1 MVDTAIEADEILDG
15 GAAVKT
21 GKKAAKKNGS
31 PKTDEKAK
39 AVKESK
45 TAKAAKTSKTAKTA
59 KKKRKTKKNLV
70 IVESPAKASTITKFL
85 GKSYTVM
92 ASMGHVRDL
101 PKSQLGIDIEND
113 YEPKYI
119 TIRGKGELL
128 SALRKEAKNADK
140 VYLATD
146 PDREG
151 EAISWHLKAALNLE
165 DEKTDRITFNE
176 ITKTAVERSIK
187 NARGIDMNLV
197 NAQQARR
204 VLDRLVGYPV
214 SNLLWQK
221 VKGRLS
227 AGRVQSAALK
237 MICDRE
243 DEIRSFIPEEYWSIS
258 AFVIDG
264 AQNVF
269 EAKLYGTQDGKLELG
284 SREDTDRV
292 LKAVEGSDF
301 VVKEI
306 KKTEKTRKPYPPFT
320 TSTLQQE
327 ASKYLNFTAQKT
339 MMLAQQLYEGVE
351 IKGEGTVGLVS
362 YIRTDSVRVSDE
374 AYEQVTEYIRNSL
387 GEKYLPAER
396 NIYKTKKSAQDA
408 HEAIRPTYSS
418 RTPESLKESLSNDQ
432 FRLYKL
438 IWERFVSSQMTPA
451 VYESM
456 ASSIEAGGYI
466 FRINASAIKFKGFL
480 EVYNRVEETENI
492 IKFPKIEENC
502 VLKTKE
508 VVPEQHFTQPPA
520 RYTDA
525 SLIKTMEE
533 LGIGRPSTYAP
544 ILATIQTRNYV
555 SKEKKAIFPTELGEI
570 VNDIMKEYFPE
581 IVNIGFTAEMEN
593 ELDRVEEGLDEW
605 KKVIRDFYPMFKE
618 QLDTAMEKLEKV
630 EIKDEETDI
639 VCEKCGRKMVIKIGR
654 YGKFLACPGYP
665 ECNNAKPYFEPVGV
679 SCPKC
684 GGMIQKK
691 KSKKGRT
698 YYGCEH
704 NPECDFVSWDKP
716 AKEKCPQ
723 CGSYMLEKGREPVKL
738 VCANEKCGF
747 VMEKKEETEE

>member
-1 MVDTAIEADEILDG
+1 MAETVTKSA
-15 GAAVKT
+15 
-21 GKKAAKKNGS
+21 AAKKTVAKS
-31 PKTDEKAK
+31 KTDK
-39 AVKESK
+39 K
-45 TAKAAKTSKTAKTA
+45 TASAAKKTSKKT
-59 KKKRKTKKNLV
+59 KKAKKNLV

-85 GKSYTVM
+85 GKNYMVM

-101 PKSQLGIDIEND
+101 PKSQLGVDIEND

-140 VYLATD
+140 IYLATD

-151 EAISWHLKAALNLE
+151 EAISWHLITALNLDE
-165 DEKTDRITFNE
+165 EKTDRITFNE
-176 ITKTAVERSIK
+176 ITKDAVEKSIK

-204 VLDRLVGYPV
+204 VLDRIVGYPV

-227 AGRVQSAALK
+227 GGRVQSAALK

-243 DEIRSFIPEEYWSIS
+243 DEIRSFIPEEYWTVS
-258 AFVIDG
+258 AFVNDSSG
-264 AQNVF
+264 NEF
-269 EAKLYGTQDGKLELG
+269 EAKLYGTSDGKIELK
-284 SREDTDRV
+284 SKKDTDNV
-292 LKAVEGSDF
+292 LNAINNKDF
-301 VVKEI
+301 VVKEVRRS
-306 KKTEKTRKPYPPFT
+306 EKTRKPYPPFT

-374 AYEQVTEYIRNSL
+374 AYEQVTDYIKNNI
-387 GEKYLPAER
+387 GEKYLPNER
-396 NIYKTKKSAQDA
+396 NIYKTKKTAQDA
-408 HEAIRPTYSS
+408 HEAIRPTYSL
-418 RTPESLKESLSNDQ
+418 RTPESLKASLSNDQ
-432 FRLYKL
+432 FKLYKL
-438 IWERFVSSQMTPA
+438 IWERFVSSQMAPT
-451 VYESM
+451 VYETM
-456 ASSIEAGGYI
+456 GVSIESEGYI
-466 FRINASAIKFKGFL
+466 FRINASAVKFKGFL
-480 EVYNRVEETENI
+480 EIYNRVEETENI

-502 VLKTKE
+502 VLKIRDI
-508 VVPEQHFTQPPA
+508 VPEQHFTQPPA

-544 ILATIQTRNYV
+544 ILATIQARNYV

-605 KKVIRDFYPMFKE
+605 KKVIRDFYPMFSE
-618 QLDTAMEKLEKV
+618 QLETAMEKLEKV

-639 VCEKCGRKMVIKIGR
+639 VCEKCGRNMVIKIGR

-665 ECNNAKPYFEPVGV
+665 ECNNAKPYFEPADVE
-679 SCPKC
+679 CPKC
-684 GGMIQKK
+684 GGMVMKK

-716 AKEKCPQ
+716 AKEKCPK

-738 VCANEKCGF
+738 VCSNEKCGF
-747 VMEKKEETEE
+747 VTEKKEENED

>member
-1 MVDTAIEADEILDG
+1 MAKTTSAAENKTTAKDNTVKNT
-15 GAAVKT
+15 AVK
-21 GKKAAKKNGS
+21 
-31 PKTDEKAK
+31 KT
-39 AVKESK
+39 
-45 TAKAAKTSKTAKTA
+45 TSKVANKT
-59 KKKRKTKKNLV
+59 KKTRKAKKNLV
-70 IVESPAKASTITKFL
+70 IVESPAKANTITKFL
-85 GKSYTVM
+85 GKNYTVM

-128 SALRKEAKNADK
+128 SALRKEAKNADH

-151 EAISWHLKAALNLE
+151 EAISWHLMTALNLDE
-165 DEKTDRITFNE
+165 EKTDRITFNE
-176 ITKTAVERSIK
+176 ITKDAVEKSLK
-187 NARGIDMNLV
+187 NARNIDMNLV

-227 AGRVQSAALK
+227 AGRVQSVALK

-243 DEIRSFIPEEYWSIS
+243 DEIRGFIPEEYWTIS
-258 AFVIDG
+258 AFVADD
-264 AQNVF
+264 AKNEF
-269 EAKLYGTQDGKLELG
+269 EAKLYGTKGSKIELK
-284 SREDTDRV
+284 SKEDTDKV
-292 LKAVEGSDF
+292 LSAIEGKEL
-301 VVKEI
+301 VVNEI
-306 KKTEKTRKPYPPFT
+306 KRSEKIRKAYPPFT

-374 AYEQVTEYIRNSL
+374 AYEQVTEYINDRF
-387 GEKYLPAER
+387 GENYVPLER
-396 NIYKTKKSAQDA
+396 NIYKTKKNAQDA
-408 HEAIRPTYSS
+408 HEAIRPTYTTK
-418 RTPESLKESLSNDQ
+418 TPDSIKESLSNDQ
-432 FRLYKL
+432 FKLYKL
-438 IWERFVSSQMTPA
+438 IWERFVSSQMAPA
-451 VYESM
+451 LYETM
-456 ASSIEAGGYI
+456 AVTIEAAGYI
-466 FRINASAIKFKGFL
+466 FKINASAIKFKGFL

-492 IKFPKIEENC
+492 IKFPKIEENST
-502 VLKTKE
+502 LRINKIE
-508 VVPEQHFTQPPA
+508 PEQHFTQPPA

-525 SLIKTMEE
+525 SLIKMLEE

-544 ILATIQTRNYV
+544 ILATIITRNYV
-555 SKEKKAIFPTELGEI
+555 AKEKKTIFPTELGEI

-581 IVNIGFTAEMEN
+581 IVNISFTAEMEN
-593 ELDRVEEGLDEW
+593 NLDKVEDGSDEW
-605 KKVIRDFYPMFKE
+605 KKPIRDFYPTFSI
-618 QLDTAMEKLEKV
+618 QLDNAMQRLEKV
-630 EIKDEETDI
+630 EIKDEETDVI
-639 VCEKCGRKMVIKIGR
+639 CEKCGRNMVIKLGR

-665 ECNNAKPYFEPVGV
+665 ECNNTKPYYEQAGV
-679 SCPKC
+679 DCPKC
-684 GGMIQKK
+684 GGKILKK

-698 YYGCEH
+698 YFGCEH

-716 AKEKCPQ
+716 AKEKCPK
-723 CGSYMLEKGREPVKL
+723 CGSYMVEKGHDPIKL
-738 VCANEKCGF
+738 VCSDQQCGY
-747 VMEKKEETEE
+747 VEEKKEENED

>member
-1 MVDTAIEADEILDG
+1 MAETVTETT
-15 GAAVKT
+15 AVKKTAAKSKT
-21 GKKAAKKNGS
+21 GRKTASAAKKTT
-31 PKTDEKAK
+31 KTTK
-39 AVKESK
+39 K
-45 TAKAAKTSKTAKTA
+45 TK
-59 KKKRKTKKNLV
+59 KTKKNLV

-85 GKSYTVM
+85 GKNYTVM

-101 PKSQLGIDIEND
+101 PKSQLGVDIEHD

-140 VYLATD
+140 IYLATD

-151 EAISWHLKAALNLE
+151 EAISWHLITALNL
-165 DEKTDRITFNE
+165 DGDKTERITFNE
-176 ITKTAVERSIK
+176 ITKDAVERSIK

-204 VLDRLVGYPV
+204 VLDRIVGYPV
-214 SNLLWQK
+214 SNLLWHK

-227 AGRVQSAALK
+227 GGRVQSAALK

-243 DEIRSFIPEEYWSIS
+243 DEIRSFIPEEYWTIS
-258 AFVIDG
+258 AMVNDG
-264 AQNVF
+264 AGNTF
-269 EAKLYGTQDGKLELG
+269 EAKYYGTADGKAELKN
-284 SREDTDRV
+284 REDTDKV
-292 LKAVEGSDF
+292 LDALSGKDF

-306 KKTEKTRKPYPPFT
+306 KRSEKIRRPYPPFT

-351 IKGEGTVGLVS
+351 IKGEGTIGLVS

-374 AYEQVTEYIRNSL
+374 AYEQVTEYIKNNI
-387 GEKYLPAER
+387 GEKFLPAER
-396 NIYKTKKSAQDA
+396 NIYKTKKTAQDA

-418 RTPESLKESLSNDQ
+418 RTPESLKASLSNDQ
-432 FRLYKL
+432 FKLYKL
-438 IWERFVSSQMTPA
+438 IWERFVSSQMAPA
-451 VYESM
+451 VYETM
-456 ASSIEAGGYI
+456 GVAIGADEYI
-466 FRINASAIKFKGFL
+466 FRLNTSAIKFKGFL

-492 IKFPKIEENC
+492 SRFPKIEEKC
-502 VLKTKE
+502 VLKVKE
-508 VVPEQHFTQPPA
+508 ILSEQHFSQPPA

-544 ILATIQTRNYV
+544 ILATIQARNYV

-605 KKVIRDFYPMFKE
+605 KKVIRDFYPTFSK

-665 ECNNAKPYFEPVGV
+665 ECNNAKPYFEPADVE
-679 SCPKC
+679 CPKC
-684 GGMIQKK
+684 GGMVMKK

-716 AKEKCPQ
+716 AKEKCPK
-723 CGSYMLEKGREPVKL
+723 CGSYMLEKGKDPVKL
-738 VCANEKCGF
+738 VCSNEKCGF
-747 VMEKKEETEE
+747 VTEKKEEAED

>member
-1 MVDTAIEADEILDG
+1 MA
-15 GAAVKT
+15 
-21 GKKAAKKNGS
+21 
-31 PKTDEKAK
+31 
-39 AVKESK
+39 K
-45 TAKAAKTSKTAKTA
+45 TATSDAADIITTAKEKTA
-59 KKKRKTKKNLV
+59 KKPAAKNSAVKKKKTTKSVKKAKKNLV

-85 GKSYTVM
+85 GKNYTVM

-101 PKSQLGIDIEND
+101 PKSQLGIDIDND

-128 SALRKEAKNADK
+128 SSLRKEAKNADHI
-140 VYLATD
+140 YLATD

-151 EAISWHLKAALNLE
+151 EAISWHLMTALNLNE
-165 DEKTDRITFNE
+165 EKTDRITFNE
-176 ITKTAVERSIK
+176 ITKDAVEKSIK
-187 NARGIDMNLV
+187 SARGIDMNLV

-227 AGRVQSAALK
+227 GGRVQSAALK

-243 DEIRSFIPEEYWSIS
+243 DEIRSFIPEEYWTIS
-258 AFVIDG
+258 SFVADS
-264 AQNVF
+264 AKNRF
-269 EAKLYGTQDGKLELG
+269 EAKLYGTHEAKLELK
-284 SREDTDRV
+284 SKEETDKV
-292 LKAVEGSDF
+292 LNAVEGSDF

-306 KKTEKTRKPYPPFT
+306 KKSEKTRKPYPPFT

-327 ASKYLNFTAQKT
+327 ASKYLNYTAQKT
-339 MMLAQQLYEGVE
+339 MMLAQQLYEGIE

-374 AYEQVTEYIRNSL
+374 AYGQVTEYIRENI
-387 GEKYLPAER
+387 GDKYVPAER
-396 NIYKTKKSAQDA
+396 NIYKTKKNAQDA

-418 RTPESLKESLSNDQ
+418 RTPESLKASLTNDQ
-432 FRLYKL
+432 FKLYKL
-438 IWERFVSSQMTPA
+438 IWERFVSSQMAPA

-456 ASSIEAGGYI
+456 AVSIEAGEYI

-492 IKFPKIEENC
+492 AKFPKITENC
-502 VLKTKE
+502 VLKLE
-508 VVPEQHFTQPPA
+508 SIVPEQHFTQPPA

-544 ILATIQTRNYV
+544 ILATIITRNYV
-555 SKEKKAIFPTELGEI
+555 AKEKKAIFPTELGEI

-581 IVNIGFTAEMEN
+581 IVNISFTAEMED
-593 ELDRVEEGLDEW
+593 ELDKVEDGSDEW
-605 KKVIRDFYPMFKE
+605 KQAIREFYPMFKS
-618 QLDTAMEKLEKV
+618 QLENAMEKLEKI
-630 EIKDEETDI
+630 EIKDEESDV
-639 VCEKCGRKMVIKIGR
+639 VCEKCGRTMVIKLGR

-665 ECNNAKPYFEPVGV
+665 ECNNAKPYFESAGV
-679 SCPKC
+679 DCPKC
-684 GGMIQKK
+684 GGKILKK

-716 AKEKCPQ
+716 AKEKCPK
-723 CGSYMLEKGREPVKL
+723 CGSYMVEKGHDPVKL
-738 VCANEKCGF
+738 VCSDQKCGL
-747 VMEKKEETEE
+747 VTEKKEENDD

>member
-1 MVDTAIEADEILDG
+1 MSKNEVNGNAEEKIIKEAEKKT
-15 GAAVKT
+15 VK
-21 GKKAAKKNGS
+21 AKK
-31 PKTDEKAK
+31 KTTK
-39 AVKESK
+39 K
-45 TAKAAKTSKTAKTA
+45 TAKKTAKT
-59 KKKRKTKKNLV
+59 KKKLV

-85 GKSYTVM
+85 GKNYTVM

-101 PKSQLGIDIEND
+101 PKSQLGVDIEND

-128 SALRKEAKNADK
+128 SALRKEAKNADHI
-140 VYLATD
+140 YLATD

-151 EAISWHLKAALNLE
+151 EAISWHLMTALNLDE
-165 DEKTDRITFNE
+165 EKTDRITFNE
-176 ITKTAVERSIK
+176 ITKDAVEKSIK

-204 VLDRLVGYPV
+204 VLDRIVGYPV

-227 AGRVQSAALK
+227 AGRVQSVALK

-243 DEIRSFIPEEYWSIS
+243 DEIRSFIPEEYWTIS
-258 AFVIDG
+258 AFVTDT
-264 AQNVF
+264 QKNEF
-269 EAKLYGTQDGKLELG
+269 EAKLYGNGESKIELK
-284 SREDTDRV
+284 SREDADRV
-292 LKAVEGSDF
+292 LQAVEGSDF
-301 VVKEI
+301 IVKEV
-306 KKTEKTRKPYPPFT
+306 KRNEKIRRPYPPFT

-362 YIRTDSVRVSDE
+362 YIRTDSVRISDE
-374 AYEQVTEYIRNSL
+374 AYSQVTEYIKENI
-387 GEKYLPAER
+387 GEDYIPKER
-396 NIYKTKKSAQDA
+396 NVYKTKKNAQDA

-418 RTPESLKESLSNDQ
+418 RTPDSLKASLSNDQ
-432 FRLYKL
+432 FKLYKL
-438 IWERFVSSQMTPA
+438 IWERFVSSQMAPA
-451 VYESM
+451 VYETM
-456 ASSIEAGGYI
+456 AVSIDSAGYI
-466 FRINASAIKFKGFL
+466 FRINASAVTFKGFL

-492 IKFPKIEENC
+492 IKFPKLTENC

-508 VVPEQHFTQPPA
+508 IVPEQHFTQPPA

-544 ILATIQTRNYV
+544 ILATIIARNYV
-555 SKEKKAIFPTELGEI
+555 TKEKKAICSTELGEI
-570 VNDIMKEYFPE
+570 VNDIMKNYFPE
-581 IVNIGFTAEMEN
+581 IVNIRFTAEMEA
-593 ELDRVEEGLDEW
+593 ELDRVEDGSDEW
-605 KKVIRDFYPMFKE
+605 KNVIREFYPMFKE
-618 QLDTAMEKLEKV
+618 QLDNAMEKLEKI
-630 EIKDEETDI
+630 EIKDEESDV
-639 VCEKCGRKMVIKIGR
+639 VCEKCGRKMVIKVGR

-665 ECNNAKPYFEPVGV
+665 ECNNAKPYYESADVD
-679 SCPKC
+679 CPKC
-684 GGMIQKK
+684 GGKVLKK

-723 CGSYMLEKGREPVKL
+723 CGAYMVEKGRNPVKL
-738 VCANEKCGF
+738 VCSDQQCGF
-747 VMEKKEETEE
+747 VTEKKEENKEEE

>member
-1 MVDTAIEADEILDG
+1 MA
-15 GAAVKT
+15 
-21 GKKAAKKNGS
+21 
-31 PKTDEKAK
+31 
-39 AVKESK
+39 K
-45 TAKAAKTSKTAKTA
+45 TATSDAADIITTAKEKTA
-59 KKKRKTKKNLV
+59 KKPTAKNSAVKKKKTTKSVKKAKKNLV

-85 GKSYTVM
+85 GKNYTVM

-101 PKSQLGIDIEND
+101 PKSQLGIDIDND

-128 SALRKEAKNADK
+128 SSLRKEAKNADHI
-140 VYLATD
+140 YLATD

-151 EAISWHLKAALNLE
+151 EAISWHLMTALNLNE
-165 DEKTDRITFNE
+165 EKTDRITFNE
-176 ITKTAVERSIK
+176 ITKDAVEKSIK
-187 NARGIDMNLV
+187 SARGIDMNLV

-227 AGRVQSAALK
+227 GGRVQSAALK

-243 DEIRSFIPEEYWSIS
+243 DEIRSFIPEEYWTIS
-258 AFVIDG
+258 SFVADS
-264 AQNVF
+264 AKNRF
-269 EAKLYGTQDGKLELG
+269 EAKLYGTHEAKLELK
-284 SREDTDRV
+284 SKEETDKV
-292 LKAVEGSDF
+292 LNAVEGSDF

-306 KKTEKTRKPYPPFT
+306 KKSEKTRKPYPPFT

-327 ASKYLNFTAQKT
+327 ASKYLNYTAQKT
-339 MMLAQQLYEGVE
+339 MMLAQQLYEGIE

-374 AYEQVTEYIRNSL
+374 AYGQVTEYIRENI
-387 GEKYLPAER
+387 GDKYVPAER
-396 NIYKTKKSAQDA
+396 NIYKTKKNAQDA

-418 RTPESLKESLSNDQ
+418 RTPESLKASLTNDQ
-432 FRLYKL
+432 FKLYKL
-438 IWERFVSSQMTPA
+438 IWERFVSSQMAPA

-456 ASSIEAGGYI
+456 AVSIEAGEYI

-492 IKFPKIEENC
+492 AKFPKITENC
-502 VLKTKE
+502 VLKLE
-508 VVPEQHFTQPPA
+508 SIVPEQHFTQPPA

-544 ILATIQTRNYV
+544 ILATIITRNYV
-555 SKEKKAIFPTELGEI
+555 AKEKKAIFPTELGEI

-581 IVNIGFTAEMEN
+581 IVNISFTAEMED
-593 ELDRVEEGLDEW
+593 ELDKVEDGSDEW
-605 KKVIRDFYPMFKE
+605 KKAIREFYPMFKS
-618 QLDTAMEKLEKV
+618 QLENAMEKLEKI
-630 EIKDEETDI
+630 EIKDEESDV
-639 VCEKCGRKMVIKIGR
+639 VCEKCGRTMVIKLGR

-665 ECNNAKPYFEPVGV
+665 ECNNAKPYFESAGV
-679 SCPKC
+679 DCPKC
-684 GGMIQKK
+684 GGKILKK

-716 AKEKCPQ
+716 AKEKCPK
-723 CGSYMLEKGREPVKL
+723 CGSYMVEKGHDPVKL
-738 VCANEKCGF
+738 VCSDQKCGF
-747 VMEKKEETEE
+747 VTEKKEENDD

>member
-1 MVDTAIEADEILDG
+1 MA
-15 GAAVKT
+15 
-21 GKKAAKKNGS
+21 
-31 PKTDEKAK
+31 
-39 AVKESK
+39 K
-45 TAKAAKTSKTAKTA
+45 TATSDAADIITTAKEKTA
-59 KKKRKTKKNLV
+59 KKPTAKNSAVKKKKTTKSVKKAKKNLV

-85 GKSYTVM
+85 GKNYTVM

-101 PKSQLGIDIEND
+101 PKSQLGIDIDND

-128 SALRKEAKNADK
+128 SSLRKEAKNADHI
-140 VYLATD
+140 YLATD

-151 EAISWHLKAALNLE
+151 EAISWHLMTALNLNE
-165 DEKTDRITFNE
+165 EKTDRITFNE
-176 ITKTAVERSIK
+176 ITKDAVEKSIK
-187 NARGIDMNLV
+187 SARGIDMNLV

-227 AGRVQSAALK
+227 GGRVQSAALK

-243 DEIRSFIPEEYWSIS
+243 DEIRSFIPEEYWTIS
-258 AFVIDG
+258 SFVADS
-264 AQNVF
+264 AKNRF
-269 EAKLYGTQDGKLELG
+269 EAKLYGTHEAKLELK
-284 SREDTDRV
+284 SKEETDKV
-292 LKAVEGSDF
+292 LNAVEGSDF

-306 KKTEKTRKPYPPFT
+306 KKSEKTRKPYPPFT

-327 ASKYLNFTAQKT
+327 ASKYLNYTAQKT
-339 MMLAQQLYEGVE
+339 MMLAQQLYEGIE

-374 AYEQVTEYIRNSL
+374 AYGQVTEYIRENI
-387 GEKYLPAER
+387 GDKYVPAER
-396 NIYKTKKSAQDA
+396 NIYKTKKNAQDA

-418 RTPESLKESLSNDQ
+418 RTPESLKASLTNDQ
-432 FRLYKL
+432 FKLYKL
-438 IWERFVSSQMTPA
+438 IWERFVSSQMAPA

-456 ASSIEAGGYI
+456 AVSIEAGEYI

-492 IKFPKIEENC
+492 AKFPKITENC
-502 VLKTKE
+502 VLKLE
-508 VVPEQHFTQPPA
+508 SIVPEQHFTQPPA

-544 ILATIQTRNYV
+544 ILATIITRNYV
-555 SKEKKAIFPTELGEI
+555 AKEKKAIFPTELGEI

-581 IVNIGFTAEMEN
+581 IVNISFTAEMED
-593 ELDRVEEGLDEW
+593 ELDKVEDGSDEW
-605 KKVIRDFYPMFKE
+605 KQAIREFYPMFKS
-618 QLDTAMEKLEKV
+618 QLENAMEKLEKI
-630 EIKDEETDI
+630 EIKDEESDV
-639 VCEKCGRKMVIKIGR
+639 VCEKCGRTMVIKLGR

-665 ECNNAKPYFEPVGV
+665 ECNNAKPYFESAGV
-679 SCPKC
+679 DCPKC
-684 GGMIQKK
+684 GGKILKK

-716 AKEKCPQ
+716 AKEKCPK
-723 CGSYMLEKGREPVKL
+723 CGSYMVEKGHDPVKL
-738 VCANEKCGF
+738 VCSDQKCGF
-747 VMEKKEETEE
+747 VTEKKEENDD

>member
-1 MVDTAIEADEILDG
+1 MA
-15 GAAVKT
+15 
-21 GKKAAKKNGS
+21 
-31 PKTDEKAK
+31 
-39 AVKESK
+39 K
-45 TAKAAKTSKTAKTA
+45 TATSDAADKITTAKEKTA
-59 KKKRKTKKNLV
+59 KKPAAKKTAAKKTTKKTTKGVKKAKKNLV

-85 GKSYTVM
+85 GKNYTVM

-101 PKSQLGIDIEND
+101 PKSQLGIDIDND

-128 SALRKEAKNADK
+128 SSLRKEAKNADHI
-140 VYLATD
+140 YLATD

-151 EAISWHLKAALNLE
+151 EAISWHLMTALNLDE
-165 DEKTDRITFNE
+165 EKTDRITFNE
-176 ITKTAVERSIK
+176 ITKDAVEKSIK
-187 NARGIDMNLV
+187 SARGIDMNLV

-227 AGRVQSAALK
+227 GGRVQSAALK

-243 DEIRSFIPEEYWSIS
+243 DEIRSFIPEEYWTVSS
-258 AFVIDG
+258 FVADSVG
-264 AQNVF
+264 NRF
-269 EAKLYGTQDGKLELG
+269 EAKLYGTHEAKLELK
-284 SREDTDRV
+284 SKEETDKV
-292 LKAVEGSDF
+292 LRDVEGSDF

-306 KKTEKTRKPYPPFT
+306 KKSEKTRKPYPPFT

-327 ASKYLNFTAQKT
+327 ASKYLNYTAQKT
-339 MMLAQQLYEGVE
+339 MMLAQQLYEGIE

-374 AYEQVTEYIRNSL
+374 AYGQVTEYIRENI
-387 GEKYLPAER
+387 GDKYVPAER
-396 NIYKTKKSAQDA
+396 NVYKTKKNAQDA

-418 RTPESLKESLSNDQ
+418 RTPESLKASLTNDQ
-432 FRLYKL
+432 FKLYKL
-438 IWERFVSSQMTPA
+438 IWERFVSSQMAPA

-456 ASSIEAGGYI
+456 AVSIEAGEYI

-492 IKFPKIEENC
+492 AKFPKITENC
-502 VLKTKE
+502 VLKLE
-508 VVPEQHFTQPPA
+508 SIVPEQHFTQPPA

-544 ILATIQTRNYV
+544 ILATIITRNYV
-555 SKEKKAIFPTELGEI
+555 AKEKKAIFPTELGEI

-581 IVNIGFTAEMEN
+581 IVNISFTAEMED
-593 ELDRVEEGLDEW
+593 ELDKVEDGSDEW
-605 KKVIRDFYPMFKE
+605 KQAIREFYPMFKS
-618 QLDTAMEKLEKV
+618 QLENAMEKLEKI
-630 EIKDEETDI
+630 EIKDEESDV
-639 VCEKCGRKMVIKIGR
+639 VCEKCGRTMVIKLGR

-665 ECNNAKPYFEPVGV
+665 ECNNAKPYFESAGV
-679 SCPKC
+679 DCPKC
-684 GGMIQKK
+684 GGKILKK

-716 AKEKCPQ
+716 AKEKCPK
-723 CGSYMLEKGREPVKL
+723 CGSYMVEKGHDPVKL
-738 VCANEKCGF
+738 VCSDQKCGF
-747 VMEKKEETEE
+747 VTEKKEESED

>member
-1 MVDTAIEADEILDG
+1 MAGTSLNSAAAEKTAAKS
-15 GAAVKT
+15 KT
-21 GKKAAKKNGS
+21 GKKTASTAKK
-31 PKTDEKAK
+31 
-39 AVKESK
+39 
-45 TAKAAKTSKTAKTA
+45 TAAKTA
-59 KKKRKTKKNLV
+59 KKTAKKPKKTKKNLV

-85 GKSYTVM
+85 GKNYTVM

-101 PKSQLGIDIEND
+101 PKSQLGIDIDND

-140 VYLATD
+140 IYLATD

-151 EAISWHLKAALNLE
+151 EAISWHLMTALNLDE
-165 DEKTDRITFNE
+165 EKTDRITFNE
-176 ITKTAVERSIK
+176 ITKDAVERSIK

-204 VLDRLVGYPV
+204 VLDRIVGYPV

-227 AGRVQSAALK
+227 GGRVQSAALK

-243 DEIRSFIPEEYWSIS
+243 DEIRGFIPEEYWTIS
-258 AFVIDG
+258 AFVRDG
-264 AQNVF
+264 GGNEF
-269 EAKLYGTQDGKLELG
+269 EAKLYGSGDGKAELK
-284 SREDTDRV
+284 SKEDADKV
-292 LKAVEGSDF
+292 LSDVDGKDF
-301 VVKEI
+301 VVKEV
-306 KKTEKTRKPYPPFT
+306 KRSEKTRKPYPPFT

-374 AYEQVTEYIRNSL
+374 AYEQVTEYIKNNI
-387 GEKYLPAER
+387 GEKFLPEER
-396 NIYKTKKSAQDA
+396 NIYKTKKTAQDA

-418 RTPESLKESLSNDQ
+418 RTPESLKASLSNDQ
-432 FRLYKL
+432 FKLYKL
-438 IWERFVSSQMTPA
+438 IWERFVSSQMAPA
-451 VYESM
+451 VYETM
-456 ASSIEAGGYI
+456 GVSIEAAGYI
-466 FRINASAIKFKGFL
+466 FRINASSIKFKGFL
-480 EVYNRVEETENI
+480 DIYNRVEETENI
-492 IKFPKIEENC
+492 TKFPKIEENC
-502 VLKTKE
+502 VLKVKDI
-508 VVPEQHFTQPPA
+508 VPEQHFSQPPA

-544 ILATIQTRNYV
+544 ILATIIARNYV
-555 SKEKKAIFPTELGEI
+555 SKEKKSIFPTELGEI

-605 KKVIRDFYPMFKE
+605 KKVIRDFYPMFSE
-618 QLDTAMEKLEKV
+618 QLETAMEKLEKV

-665 ECNNAKPYFEPVGV
+665 ECNNAKPYFESADVE
-679 SCPKC
+679 CPKC
-684 GGMIQKK
+684 GGMILKK

-698 YYGCEH
+698 YFGCEH
-704 NPECDFVSWDKP
+704 NPDCDFVSWDKP
-716 AKEKCPQ
+716 AKEKCPK
-723 CGSYMLEKGREPVKL
+723 CGSYMLEKGKDPVKL

-747 VMEKKEETEE
+747 VTEKKEENED

>member
-1 MVDTAIEADEILDG
+1 MAKTVTEDSAEKKT
-15 GAAVKT
+15 AVKT
-21 GKKAAKKNGS
+21 GTKTAAKK
-31 PKTDEKAK
+31 T
-39 AVKESK
+39 
-45 TAKAAKTSKTAKTA
+45 TAG
-59 KKKRKTKKNLV
+59 KKKTKKSTSRKKKNLV
-70 IVESPAKASTITKFL
+70 IVESPAKANTITKFL

-128 SALRKEAKNADK
+128 SALRKEAKNADHI
-140 VYLATD
+140 YLATD

-151 EAISWHLKAALNLE
+151 EAISWHLMTALKLE

-176 ITKTAVERSIK
+176 ITKDAVEKSIK
-187 NARGIDMNLV
+187 NAREIDMNLV

-214 SNLLWQK
+214 SNLLWKK

-227 AGRVQSAALK
+227 AGRVQSVALK

-243 DEIRSFIPEEYWSIS
+243 DEIRSFIPEEYWTVS
-258 AFVIDG
+258 AFVQDG
-264 AQNVF
+264 AKNTF
-269 EAKLYGTQDGKLELG
+269 EAKLYGTEASKLELK
-284 SREDTDRV
+284 SEEETNAV
-292 LKAVEGSDF
+292 LKEIENSEF
-301 VVKEI
+301 RVKEI
-306 KKTEKTRKPYPPFT
+306 KNSKKTRKPYPPFT

-374 AYEQVTEYIRNSL
+374 AYGQVTEYIKENI
-387 GEKYLPAER
+387 GADYLPDER
-396 NIYKTKKSAQDA
+396 NIYKTKKNAQDA

-418 RTPESLKESLSNDQ
+418 RTPESLKGSLSNDQ
-432 FRLYKL
+432 FKLYRL
-438 IWERFVSSQMTPA
+438 IWERFVSSQMAPA
-451 VYESM
+451 IYESM
-456 ASSIEAGGYI
+456 AVSIQAGKYI

-480 EVYNRVEETENI
+480 HIYNRVEETENI
-492 IKFPKIEENC
+492 AKFPRIEENST
-502 VLKTKE
+502 LALQE
-508 VVPEQHFTQPPA
+508 INPEQHFTQPAA
-520 RYTDA
+520 RFTDA

-544 ILATIQTRNYV
+544 ILGTIIARNYV
-555 SKEKKAIFPTELGEI
+555 TKEKKAIYPTELGEI

-581 IVNIGFTAEMEN
+581 IVNISFTANMEN
-593 ELDRVEEGLDEW
+593 ELDKVEDGSYEW
-605 KKVIRDFYPMFKE
+605 KKVIREFYPTFND
-618 QLDTAMEKLEKV
+618 QLENAMEKLEKV
-630 EIKDEETDI
+630 EIKDEETDVI
-639 VCEKCGRKMVIKIGR
+639 CEKCGRHMVIKLGR

-665 ECNNAKPYFEPVGV
+665 ECNNAKPYFEAIGV
-679 SCPKC
+679 NCPKC
-684 GGMIQKK
+684 GGKILKK

-698 YYGCEH
+698 YYGCEN
-704 NPECDFVSWDKP
+704 NPDCDFVSWDKP
-716 AKEKCPQ
+716 VEERCPR
-723 CGSYMLEKGREPVKL
+723 CGSYMVEKGREPVKL
-738 VCANEKCGF
+738 VCSDQKCGY
-747 VMEKKEETEE
+747 VTEKKKENEEEN

>member
-1 MVDTAIEADEILDG
+1 MA
-15 GAAVKT
+15 
-21 GKKAAKKNGS
+21 
-31 PKTDEKAK
+31 
-39 AVKESK
+39 K
-45 TAKAAKTSKTAKTA
+45 TATSDAADIITTAKEKTA
-59 KKKRKTKKNLV
+59 KKPAAKNSAVKKKKTTKSVKKAKKNLV

-85 GKSYTVM
+85 GKNYTVM

-101 PKSQLGIDIEND
+101 PKSQLGIDIDND

-128 SALRKEAKNADK
+128 SSLRKEAKNADHI
-140 VYLATD
+140 YLATD

-151 EAISWHLKAALNLE
+151 EAISWHLMTALNLNE
-165 DEKTDRITFNE
+165 EKTDRITFNE
-176 ITKTAVERSIK
+176 ITKDAVEKSIK
-187 NARGIDMNLV
+187 SARGIDMNLV

-227 AGRVQSAALK
+227 GGRVQSAALK

-243 DEIRSFIPEEYWSIS
+243 DEIRSFIPEEYWTIS
-258 AFVIDG
+258 SFVADS
-264 AQNVF
+264 AKNRF
-269 EAKLYGTQDGKLELG
+269 EAKLYGTHEAKLELK
-284 SREDTDRV
+284 SKEETDKV
-292 LKAVEGSDF
+292 LNAVEGSDF

-306 KKTEKTRKPYPPFT
+306 KKSEKTRKPYPPFT

-327 ASKYLNFTAQKT
+327 ASKYLNYTAQKT
-339 MMLAQQLYEGVE
+339 MMLAQQLYEGIE

-374 AYEQVTEYIRNSL
+374 AYGQVTEYIRENI
-387 GEKYLPAER
+387 GDKYVPAER
-396 NIYKTKKSAQDA
+396 NIYKTKKNAQDA

-418 RTPESLKESLSNDQ
+418 RTPESLKASLTNDQ
-432 FRLYKL
+432 FKLYKL
-438 IWERFVSSQMTPA
+438 IWERFVSSQMAPA

-456 ASSIEAGGYI
+456 AVSIEAGEYI

-492 IKFPKIEENC
+492 AKFPKITENC
-502 VLKTKE
+502 VLKLE
-508 VVPEQHFTQPPA
+508 SIVPEQHFTQPPA

-544 ILATIQTRNYV
+544 ILATIITRNYV
-555 SKEKKAIFPTELGEI
+555 AKEKKAIFPTELGEI

-581 IVNIGFTAEMEN
+581 IVNISFTAEMED
-593 ELDRVEEGLDEW
+593 ELDKVEDGSDEW
-605 KKVIRDFYPMFKE
+605 KQAIREFYPMFKS
-618 QLDTAMEKLEKV
+618 QLENAMEKLEKI
-630 EIKDEETDI
+630 EIKDEESDV
-639 VCEKCGRKMVIKIGR
+639 VCEKCGRTMVIKLGR

-665 ECNNAKPYFEPVGV
+665 ECNNAKPYFESAGV
-679 SCPKC
+679 DCPKC
-684 GGMIQKK
+684 GGKILKK

-698 YYGCEH
+698 YFGCEH

-716 AKEKCPQ
+716 AKEKCPK
-723 CGSYMLEKGREPVKL
+723 CGSYMVEKGHDPVKL
-738 VCANEKCGF
+738 VCSDQKCGF
-747 VMEKKEETEE
+747 VTEKKEENDD

>member
-1 MVDTAIEADEILDG
+1 MSKNEVNGNAEEKIIKEAEKKT
-15 GAAVKT
+15 VK
-21 GKKAAKKNGS
+21 AKK
-31 PKTDEKAK
+31 KTTK
-39 AVKESK
+39 K
-45 TAKAAKTSKTAKTA
+45 TAKKTAKT
-59 KKKRKTKKNLV
+59 KKKLV

-85 GKSYTVM
+85 GKNYTVM

-101 PKSQLGIDIEND
+101 PKSQLGVDIEND

-128 SALRKEAKNADK
+128 SALRKEAKNADHI
-140 VYLATD
+140 YLATD

-151 EAISWHLKAALNLE
+151 EAISWHLMTALNLDE
-165 DEKTDRITFNE
+165 EKTDRITFNE
-176 ITKTAVERSIK
+176 ITKDAVEKSIK

-204 VLDRLVGYPV
+204 VLDRIVGYPV

-227 AGRVQSAALK
+227 AGRVQSVALK

-243 DEIRSFIPEEYWSIS
+243 DEIRSFIPEEYWTIS
-258 AFVIDG
+258 AFVTDT
-264 AQNVF
+264 QKNEF
-269 EAKLYGTQDGKLELG
+269 EAKLYGNGESKIELK
-284 SREDTDRV
+284 SREDADRV
-292 LKAVEGSDF
+292 LQAVEGSNF
-301 VVKEI
+301 IVKEV
-306 KKTEKTRKPYPPFT
+306 KRNEKIRRPYPPFT

-362 YIRTDSVRVSDE
+362 YIRTDSVRISDE
-374 AYEQVTEYIRNSL
+374 AYSQVTEYIKENI
-387 GEKYLPAER
+387 GEDYIPKER
-396 NIYKTKKSAQDA
+396 NVYKTKKNAQDA

-418 RTPESLKESLSNDQ
+418 RTPDSLKASLSNDQ
-432 FRLYKL
+432 FKLYKL
-438 IWERFVSSQMTPA
+438 IWERFVSSQMAPA
-451 VYESM
+451 VYETM
-456 ASSIEAGGYI
+456 AVSIDSAGYI
-466 FRINASAIKFKGFL
+466 FRINASAVKFKGFL

-492 IKFPKIEENC
+492 IKFPKLTENC

-508 VVPEQHFTQPPA
+508 IVPEQHFTQPPA

-544 ILATIQTRNYV
+544 ILATIIARNYV
-555 SKEKKAIFPTELGEI
+555 TKEKKAICSTELGEI
-570 VNDIMKEYFPE
+570 VNDIMKNYFPE
-581 IVNIGFTAEMEN
+581 IVNIRFTAEMEA
-593 ELDRVEEGLDEW
+593 ELDRVEDGSDEW
-605 KKVIRDFYPMFKE
+605 KNVIREFYPMFKE
-618 QLDTAMEKLEKV
+618 QLDNAMEKLEKI
-630 EIKDEETDI
+630 EIKDEESDVI
-639 VCEKCGRKMVIKIGR
+639 CEKCGRKMVIKVGR

-665 ECNNAKPYFEPVGV
+665 ECNNAKPYYESADVD
-679 SCPKC
+679 CPKC
-684 GGMIQKK
+684 GGKVLKK

-723 CGSYMLEKGREPVKL
+723 CGAYMVEKGRNPVKL
-738 VCANEKCGF
+738 VCSDQQCGF
-747 VMEKKEETEE
+747 VTEKKEENKEEE

>member
-1 MVDTAIEADEILDG
+1 MA
-15 GAAVKT
+15 
-21 GKKAAKKNGS
+21 
-31 PKTDEKAK
+31 
-39 AVKESK
+39 K
-45 TAKAAKTSKTAKTA
+45 TATSDAADKITTAKEKTA
-59 KKKRKTKKNLV
+59 KKPAAKKTAAKKTTKKTTKSVKKAKKNLV

-85 GKSYTVM
+85 GKNYTVM

-101 PKSQLGIDIEND
+101 PKSQLGIDIDND

-128 SALRKEAKNADK
+128 SSLRKEAKNADHI
-140 VYLATD
+140 YLATD

-151 EAISWHLKAALNLE
+151 EAISWHLMTALNLDE
-165 DEKTDRITFNE
+165 EKTDRITFNE
-176 ITKTAVERSIK
+176 ITKDAVEKSIK
-187 NARGIDMNLV
+187 SARGIDMNLV

-227 AGRVQSAALK
+227 GGRVQSAALK

-243 DEIRSFIPEEYWSIS
+243 DEIRSFIPEEYWTVSSFVADS
-258 AFVIDG
+258 AG
-264 AQNVF
+264 NRF
-269 EAKLYGTQDGKLELG
+269 EAKLYGTHEAKLELK
-284 SREDTDRV
+284 SKEETDKV
-292 LKAVEGSDF
+292 LKDVEGSDF
-301 VVKEI
+301 IVKEI
-306 KKTEKTRKPYPPFT
+306 KKSEKTRKPYPPFT

-327 ASKYLNFTAQKT
+327 ASKYLNYTAQKT
-339 MMLAQQLYEGVE
+339 MMLAQQLYEGIE

-374 AYEQVTEYIRNSL
+374 AYGQVTEYIRENI
-387 GEKYLPAER
+387 GDKYVPAER
-396 NIYKTKKSAQDA
+396 NVYKTKKNAQDA

-418 RTPESLKESLSNDQ
+418 RTPESLKASLTNDQ
-432 FRLYKL
+432 FKLYKL
-438 IWERFVSSQMTPA
+438 IWERFVSSQMAPA

-456 ASSIEAGGYI
+456 AVSIEAGEYI

-492 IKFPKIEENC
+492 AKFPKITENC
-502 VLKTKE
+502 ALKLE
-508 VVPEQHFTQPPA
+508 SIVPEQHFTQPPA

-544 ILATIQTRNYV
+544 ILATIITRNYV
-555 SKEKKAIFPTELGEI
+555 AKEKKAIFPTELGEI

-581 IVNIGFTAEMEN
+581 IVNIRFTAEMED
-593 ELDRVEEGLDEW
+593 ELDKVEDGSDEW
-605 KKVIRDFYPMFKE
+605 KQAIREFYPMFKF
-618 QLDTAMEKLEKV
+618 QLENAMEKLEKI
-630 EIKDEETDI
+630 EIKDEESDV
-639 VCEKCGRKMVIKIGR
+639 VCEKCGRTMVIKLGR

-665 ECNNAKPYFEPVGV
+665 ECNNAKPYFESAGV
-679 SCPKC
+679 DCPKC
-684 GGMIQKK
+684 GGKILKK

-716 AKEKCPQ
+716 AKEKCPK
-723 CGSYMLEKGREPVKL
+723 CGSYMVEKGHDSVKL
-738 VCANEKCGF
+738 VCSDQKCGF
-747 VMEKKEETEE
+747 VTEKKEENED

>member
-1 MVDTAIEADEILDG
+1 MSKNEVNGNAEEKIIKEAEKKT
-15 GAAVKT
+15 VK
-21 GKKAAKKNGS
+21 AKK
-31 PKTDEKAK
+31 KTTK
-39 AVKESK
+39 K
-45 TAKAAKTSKTAKTA
+45 TAKKTAKT
-59 KKKRKTKKNLV
+59 KKKLV

-85 GKSYTVM
+85 GKNYTVM

-101 PKSQLGIDIEND
+101 PKSQLGVDIEND

-128 SALRKEAKNADK
+128 SALRKEAKNADHI
-140 VYLATD
+140 YLATD

-151 EAISWHLKAALNLE
+151 EAISWHLMTALNLDE
-165 DEKTDRITFNE
+165 EKTDRITFNE
-176 ITKTAVERSIK
+176 ITKDAVEKSIK

-204 VLDRLVGYPV
+204 VLDRIVGYPV

-227 AGRVQSAALK
+227 AGRVQSVALK

-243 DEIRSFIPEEYWSIS
+243 DEIRSFIPEEYWTIS
-258 AFVIDG
+258 AFVTDT
-264 AQNVF
+264 QKNEF
-269 EAKLYGTQDGKLELG
+269 EAKLYGNGESKIELK
-284 SREDTDRV
+284 SREDADRV
-292 LKAVEGSDF
+292 LQAVEGSDF
-301 VVKEI
+301 IVKEV
-306 KKTEKTRKPYPPFT
+306 KRNEKIRRPYPPFT

-362 YIRTDSVRVSDE
+362 YIRTDSVRISDE
-374 AYEQVTEYIRNSL
+374 AYSQVTEYIKENI
-387 GEKYLPAER
+387 GEDYIPKER
-396 NIYKTKKSAQDA
+396 NVYKTKKNAQDA

-418 RTPESLKESLSNDQ
+418 RTPDSLKASLSNDQ
-432 FRLYKL
+432 FKLYKL
-438 IWERFVSSQMTPA
+438 IWERFVSSQMAPA
-451 VYESM
+451 VYETM
-456 ASSIEAGGYI
+456 AVSIDSAGYI
-466 FRINASAIKFKGFL
+466 FRINASAVKFKGFL

-492 IKFPKIEENC
+492 IKFPKLTENC

-508 VVPEQHFTQPPA
+508 IVPEQHFTQPPA

-544 ILATIQTRNYV
+544 ILATIIARNYV
-555 SKEKKAIFPTELGEI
+555 TKEKKAICSTELGEI
-570 VNDIMKEYFPE
+570 VNDIMKNYFPE
-581 IVNIGFTAEMEN
+581 IVNIRFTAEMEA
-593 ELDRVEEGLDEW
+593 ELDRVEDGSDEW
-605 KKVIRDFYPMFKE
+605 KNVIREFYPMFKE
-618 QLDTAMEKLEKV
+618 QLDNAMEKLEKI
-630 EIKDEETDI
+630 EIKDEESDV
-639 VCEKCGRKMVIKIGR
+639 VCEKCGRKMVIKVGR

-665 ECNNAKPYFEPVGV
+665 ECNNAKPYYESADVD
-679 SCPKC
+679 CPKC
-684 GGMIQKK
+684 GGKVLKK

-723 CGSYMLEKGREPVKL
+723 CGAYMVEKGRNPVKL
-738 VCANEKCGF
+738 VCSDQQCGF
-747 VMEKKEETEE
+747 VTEKKEENKEEE

>member
-1 MVDTAIEADEILDG
+1 MA
-15 GAAVKT
+15 
-21 GKKAAKKNGS
+21 
-31 PKTDEKAK
+31 
-39 AVKESK
+39 K
-45 TAKAAKTSKTAKTA
+45 TATSDAADIITTAKEKTA
-59 KKKRKTKKNLV
+59 KKPAAKNSAVKKKKTTKSVKKAKKNLV

-85 GKSYTVM
+85 GKNYTVM

-101 PKSQLGIDIEND
+101 PKSQLGIDIDND

-128 SALRKEAKNADK
+128 SSLRKEAKNADHI
-140 VYLATD
+140 YLATD

-151 EAISWHLKAALNLE
+151 EAISWHLMTALNLNE
-165 DEKTDRITFNE
+165 EKTDRITFNE
-176 ITKTAVERSIK
+176 ITKDAVEKSIK
-187 NARGIDMNLV
+187 SARGIDMNLV

-227 AGRVQSAALK
+227 GGRVQSAALK

-243 DEIRSFIPEEYWSIS
+243 DEIRSFIPEEYWTIS
-258 AFVIDG
+258 SFVADS
-264 AQNVF
+264 AKNRF
-269 EAKLYGTQDGKLELG
+269 EAKLYGTHEAKLELK
-284 SREDTDRV
+284 SKEETDKV
-292 LKAVEGSDF
+292 LNAVEGSDF

-306 KKTEKTRKPYPPFT
+306 KKSEKTRKPYPPFT

-327 ASKYLNFTAQKT
+327 ASKYLNYTAQKT
-339 MMLAQQLYEGVE
+339 MMLAQQLYEGIE

-374 AYEQVTEYIRNSL
+374 AYGQVTEYIRENI
-387 GEKYLPAER
+387 GDKYVPAER
-396 NIYKTKKSAQDA
+396 NIYKTKKNAQDA

-418 RTPESLKESLSNDQ
+418 RTPESLKASLTNDQ
-432 FRLYKL
+432 FKLYKL
-438 IWERFVSSQMTPA
+438 IWERFVSSQMAPA

-456 ASSIEAGGYI
+456 AVSIEAGEYI

-492 IKFPKIEENC
+492 AKFPKITENC
-502 VLKTKE
+502 VLKLE
-508 VVPEQHFTQPPA
+508 SIVPEQHFTQPPA

-544 ILATIQTRNYV
+544 ILATIITRNYV
-555 SKEKKAIFPTELGEI
+555 AKEKKAIFPTELGEI

-581 IVNIGFTAEMEN
+581 IVNISFTAEMED
-593 ELDRVEEGLDEW
+593 ELDKVEDGSDEW
-605 KKVIRDFYPMFKE
+605 KQAIREFYPMFKS
-618 QLDTAMEKLEKV
+618 QLENAMEKLEKI
-630 EIKDEETDI
+630 EIKDEESDV
-639 VCEKCGRKMVIKIGR
+639 VCEKCGRTMVIKLGR

-665 ECNNAKPYFEPVGV
+665 ECNNAKPYFESAGV
-679 SCPKC
+679 DCPKC
-684 GGMIQKK
+684 GGKILKK

-716 AKEKCPQ
+716 AKEKCPK
-723 CGSYMLEKGREPVKL
+723 CGSYMVEKGHDPVKL
-738 VCANEKCGF
+738 VCSDQKCGF
-747 VMEKKEETEE
+747 VTEKKEENDD

>member
-1 MVDTAIEADEILDG
+1 MSKTEINGNAEETAINKTEI
-15 GAAVKT
+15 
-21 GKKAAKKNGS
+21 KK
-31 PKTDEKAK
+31 
-39 AVKESK
+39 
-45 TAKAAKTSKTAKTA
+45 KTA
-59 KKKRKTKKNLV
+59 KKKSIKKTAKKSSKAKKKLV

-85 GKSYTVM
+85 GKNYTVM

-101 PKSQLGIDIEND
+101 PKSQLGVDIEND

-128 SALRKEAKNADK
+128 GSLRKEAKNADHI
-140 VYLATD
+140 YLATD

-151 EAISWHLKAALNLE
+151 EAISWHLMTALNL
-165 DEKTDRITFNE
+165 DDDKTDRITFNE
-176 ITKTAVERSIK
+176 ITKDAVEKSIK

-204 VLDRLVGYPV
+204 VLDRIVGYPV

-243 DEIRSFIPEEYWSIS
+243 DEIRSFIPEEYWSVS
-258 AFVIDG
+258 AFVTD
-264 AQNVF
+264 ASNNEF
-269 EAKLYGTQDGKLELG
+269 EAKFYGTKESKIELK
-284 SREDTDRV
+284 SSEDTDKV
-292 LKAVEGSDF
+292 LEAVENSDF
-301 VVKEI
+301 IVKEV
-306 KKTEKTRKPYPPFT
+306 KKSEKIRRPYPPFT

-339 MMLAQQLYEGVE
+339 MMLAPQLYEGVE

-362 YIRTDSVRVSDE
+362 YIRTDSVRISDE
-374 AYEQVTEYIRNSL
+374 AYGQVTEYIKENI
-387 GEKYLPAER
+387 GENYIPEER
-396 NIYKTKKSAQDA
+396 NIYKTKKTAQDA

-418 RTPESLKESLSNDQ
+418 RTPDSLKPSLSNDQ
-432 FRLYKL
+432 FKLYRL
-438 IWERFVSSQMTPA
+438 IWERFVSSQMAPA
-451 VYESM
+451 VYETM
-456 ASSIEAGGYI
+456 AVSIDAGGYV
-466 FRINASAIKFKGFL
+466 FKINASAIKFKGFL

-492 IKFPKIEENC
+492 IKFPKITENC
-502 VLKTKE
+502 ALKIKE

-544 ILATIQTRNYV
+544 ILATIIARHYV
-555 SKEKKAIFPTELGEI
+555 TKEKKAIYPTELGEI
-570 VNDIMKEYFPE
+570 VNDIMKNYFPE
-581 IVNIGFTAEMEN
+581 IVNISFTAEMEA
-593 ELDRVEEGLDEW
+593 ELDRVEDGSDEW
-605 KKVIRDFYPMFKE
+605 KKVIRDFYPMFKK
-618 QLDTAMEKLEKV
+618 QLDNAMEKLEKI
-630 EIKDEETDI
+630 EIKDEESDV
-639 VCEKCGRKMVIKIGR
+639 VCEKCGRRMVIKVGR

-665 ECNNAKPYFEPVGV
+665 ECNNAKPYYESADVD
-679 SCPKC
+679 CPKC
-684 GGMIQKK
+684 GGKILKK

-716 AKEKCPQ
+716 AKEKCPR
-723 CGSYMLEKGREPVKL
+723 CGAYMVEKGKDPVKL
-738 VCANEKCGF
+738 VCSDQQCGF
-747 VMEKKEETEE
+747 VTEKKEENKEE

>member
-1 MVDTAIEADEILDG
+1 MA
-15 GAAVKT
+15 
-21 GKKAAKKNGS
+21 
-31 PKTDEKAK
+31 
-39 AVKESK
+39 K
-45 TAKAAKTSKTAKTA
+45 TATSDAADIITTAKEKTA
-59 KKKRKTKKNLV
+59 KKPAAKNSAVKKKKTTKSVKKAKKNLV

-85 GKSYTVM
+85 GKNYTVM

-101 PKSQLGIDIEND
+101 PKSQLGIDIDND

-128 SALRKEAKNADK
+128 SSLRKEAKNADHI
-140 VYLATD
+140 YLATD

-151 EAISWHLKAALNLE
+151 EAISWHLMTALNLNE
-165 DEKTDRITFNE
+165 EKTDRITFNE
-176 ITKTAVERSIK
+176 ITKDAVEKSIK
-187 NARGIDMNLV
+187 SARGIDMNLV

-227 AGRVQSAALK
+227 GGRVQSAALK

-243 DEIRSFIPEEYWSIS
+243 DEIRSFIPEEYWTIS
-258 AFVIDG
+258 SFVADS
-264 AQNVF
+264 AKNRF
-269 EAKLYGTQDGKLELG
+269 EAKLYGTHEAKLELK
-284 SREDTDRV
+284 SKEETDKV
-292 LKAVEGSDF
+292 LNDVEGSDF

-306 KKTEKTRKPYPPFT
+306 KKSEKTRKPYPPFT

-327 ASKYLNFTAQKT
+327 ASKYLNYTAQKT
-339 MMLAQQLYEGVE
+339 MMLAQQLYEGIE

-374 AYEQVTEYIRNSL
+374 AYGQVTEYIRENI
-387 GEKYLPAER
+387 GDKYVPAER
-396 NIYKTKKSAQDA
+396 NIYKTKKNAQDA

-418 RTPESLKESLSNDQ
+418 RTPESLKASLTNDQ
-432 FRLYKL
+432 FKLYKL
-438 IWERFVSSQMTPA
+438 IWERFVSSQMAPA

-456 ASSIEAGGYI
+456 AVSIEAGEYI

-492 IKFPKIEENC
+492 AKFPKITENC
-502 VLKTKE
+502 VLKLE
-508 VVPEQHFTQPPA
+508 SIVPEQHFTQPPA

-544 ILATIQTRNYV
+544 ILATIITRNYV
-555 SKEKKAIFPTELGEI
+555 AKEKKAIFPTELGEI

-581 IVNIGFTAEMEN
+581 IVNISFTAEMED
-593 ELDRVEEGLDEW
+593 ELDKVEDGSDEW
-605 KKVIRDFYPMFKE
+605 KKAIREFYPMFKS
-618 QLDTAMEKLEKV
+618 QLENAMEKLEKI
-630 EIKDEETDI
+630 EIKDEESDV
-639 VCEKCGRKMVIKIGR
+639 VCEKCGRTMVIKLGR

-665 ECNNAKPYFEPVGV
+665 ECNNAKPYFESAGV
-679 SCPKC
+679 DCPKC
-684 GGMIQKK
+684 GGKILKK

-716 AKEKCPQ
+716 AKEKCPK
-723 CGSYMLEKGREPVKL
+723 CGSYMVEKGHDPVKL
-738 VCANEKCGF
+738 VCSDQKCGF
-747 VMEKKEETEE
+747 VTEKKEENDD

>member
-1 MVDTAIEADEILDG
+1 MAETVTEN
-15 GAAVKT
+15 
-21 GKKAAKKNGS
+21 AAKK
-31 PKTDEKAK
+31 KT
-39 AVKESK
+39 
-45 TAKAAKTSKTAKTA
+45 TAKNKTA
-59 KKKRKTKKNLV
+59 KKTASAAKKTTKKTKKAKKNLV

-85 GKSYTVM
+85 GKNYTVM

-140 VYLATD
+140 IYLATD

-151 EAISWHLKAALNLE
+151 EAISWHLITALNL
-165 DEKTDRITFNE
+165 DESKTDRITFNE
-176 ITKTAVERSIK
+176 ITKDAVEKSIK

-204 VLDRLVGYPV
+204 VLDRIVGYPV

-227 AGRVQSAALK
+227 GGRVQSAALK

-243 DEIRSFIPEEYWSIS
+243 EEIRSFIPEEYWTVS
-258 AFVIDG
+258 AFVNDG
-264 AQNVF
+264 SSNEF
-269 EAKLYGTQDGKLELG
+269 EAKLYGTAEGKIELK
-284 SREDTDRV
+284 SKEDTDKV
-292 LKAVEGSDF
+292 LTAVNGKDF
-301 VVKEI
+301 VVKEV
-306 KKTEKTRKPYPPFT
+306 KRSEKIRKPYPPFT

-374 AYEQVTEYIRNSL
+374 AYEQVTEFIKNDI
-387 GEKYLPAER
+387 GDKFLPAER
-396 NIYKTKKSAQDA
+396 NIYKTKKTAQDA
-408 HEAIRPTYSS
+408 HEAIRPTYSY
-418 RTPESLKESLSNDQ
+418 RTPESLKASLSNDQ
-432 FRLYKL
+432 FKLYKL
-438 IWERFVSSQMTPA
+438 IWERFVSSQMAPA
-451 VYESM
+451 VYETM
-456 ASSIEAGGYI
+456 GVSIEAAGYI

-502 VLKTKE
+502 VLKIKDI
-508 VVPEQHFTQPPA
+508 VPEQHFSQPPA

-544 ILATIQTRNYV
+544 ILATIQARNYV

-605 KKVIRDFYPMFKE
+605 KKVIRDFYPMFSE
-618 QLDTAMEKLEKV
+618 QLETAMEKLEKV

-665 ECNNAKPYFEPVGV
+665 ECNNAKPYFEPADVE
-679 SCPKC
+679 CPKC
-684 GGMIQKK
+684 GGMVMKK

-716 AKEKCPQ
+716 AKEKCPK
-723 CGSYMLEKGREPVKL
+723 CGSYMLEKGKEPVKL
-738 VCANEKCGF
+738 VCSNEKCGF
-747 VMEKKEETEE
+747 VTEKKEESED

>member
-1 MVDTAIEADEILDG
+1 MSKTEINGNAEETAINKTEI
-15 GAAVKT
+15 
-21 GKKAAKKNGS
+21 KK
-31 PKTDEKAK
+31 
-39 AVKESK
+39 
-45 TAKAAKTSKTAKTA
+45 KTA
-59 KKKRKTKKNLV
+59 KKKSIKKTAKKSSKAKKKLV

-85 GKSYTVM
+85 GKNYTVM

-101 PKSQLGIDIEND
+101 PKSQLGVDIEND

-128 SALRKEAKNADK
+128 GSLRKEAKNADHI
-140 VYLATD
+140 YLATD

-151 EAISWHLKAALNLE
+151 EAISWHLMTALNL
-165 DEKTDRITFNE
+165 DDDKTDRITFNE
-176 ITKTAVERSIK
+176 ITKDAVEKSIK

-204 VLDRLVGYPV
+204 VLDRIVGYPV

-243 DEIRSFIPEEYWSIS
+243 DEIRSFIPEEYWSVS
-258 AFVIDG
+258 AFVTD
-264 AQNVF
+264 ASNNEF
-269 EAKLYGTQDGKLELG
+269 EAKFYGTKESKIELK
-284 SREDTDRV
+284 SSEDTDKV
-292 LKAVEGSDF
+292 LEAVENSDF
-301 VVKEI
+301 IVKEV
-306 KKTEKTRKPYPPFT
+306 KKSEKIRRPYPPFT

-362 YIRTDSVRVSDE
+362 YIRTDSVRISDE
-374 AYEQVTEYIRNSL
+374 AYGQVTEYIKENI
-387 GEKYLPAER
+387 GENYIPEER
-396 NIYKTKKSAQDA
+396 NIYKTKKTAQDA

-418 RTPESLKESLSNDQ
+418 RTPDSLKPSLSNDQ
-432 FRLYKL
+432 FKLYRL
-438 IWERFVSSQMTPA
+438 IWERFVSSQMAPA
-451 VYESM
+451 VYETM
-456 ASSIEAGGYI
+456 AVSIDAGGYV
-466 FRINASAIKFKGFL
+466 FKINASAIKFKGFL

-492 IKFPKIEENC
+492 IKFPKITENC
-502 VLKTKE
+502 ALKIKE

-544 ILATIQTRNYV
+544 ILATIIARNYV
-555 SKEKKAIFPTELGEI
+555 TKEKKAIYPTELGEI
-570 VNDIMKEYFPE
+570 VNDIMKNYFPE
-581 IVNIGFTAEMEN
+581 IVNISFTAEMEA
-593 ELDRVEEGLDEW
+593 ELDRVEDGSDEW
-605 KKVIRDFYPMFKE
+605 KKVIRDFYPMFKK
-618 QLDTAMEKLEKV
+618 QLDNAMEKLEKI
-630 EIKDEETDI
+630 EIKDEESDV
-639 VCEKCGRKMVIKIGR
+639 VCEKCGRRMVIKVGR

-665 ECNNAKPYFEPVGV
+665 ECNNAKPYYESADVD
-679 SCPKC
+679 CPKC
-684 GGMIQKK
+684 GGKILKK

-716 AKEKCPQ
+716 AKEKCPR
-723 CGSYMLEKGREPVKL
+723 CGAYMVEKGKDPVKL
-738 VCANEKCGF
+738 VCSDQQCGF
-747 VMEKKEETEE
+747 VTEKKEENKEE

>member
-1 MVDTAIEADEILDG
+1 MA
-15 GAAVKT
+15 
-21 GKKAAKKNGS
+21 
-31 PKTDEKAK
+31 
-39 AVKESK
+39 K
-45 TAKAAKTSKTAKTA
+45 TATSDAADKITTAKEKTA
-59 KKKRKTKKNLV
+59 KKPAAKKTAAKKTTKKTTKSVKKAKKNLV

-85 GKSYTVM
+85 GKNYTVM

-101 PKSQLGIDIEND
+101 PKSQLGIDIDND

-128 SALRKEAKNADK
+128 SSLRKEAKNADHI
-140 VYLATD
+140 YLATD

-151 EAISWHLKAALNLE
+151 EAISWHLMTALNLDE
-165 DEKTDRITFNE
+165 EKTDRITFNE
-176 ITKTAVERSIK
+176 ITKDAVEKSIK
-187 NARGIDMNLV
+187 SARGIDMNLV

-227 AGRVQSAALK
+227 GGRVQSAALK

-243 DEIRSFIPEEYWSIS
+243 DEIRSFIPEEYWTVSSFVADS
-258 AFVIDG
+258 AG
-264 AQNVF
+264 NRF
-269 EAKLYGTQDGKLELG
+269 EAKLYGTHEAKLELK
-284 SREDTDRV
+284 SKEETDKV
-292 LKAVEGSDF
+292 LKDVEGSDF
-301 VVKEI
+301 IVKEI
-306 KKTEKTRKPYPPFT
+306 KKSEKTRKPYPPFT

-327 ASKYLNFTAQKT
+327 ASKYLNYTAQKT
-339 MMLAQQLYEGVE
+339 MMLAQQLYEGIE

-374 AYEQVTEYIRNSL
+374 AYGQVTEYIRENI
-387 GEKYLPAER
+387 GDKYVPAER
-396 NIYKTKKSAQDA
+396 NVYKTKKNAQDA

-418 RTPESLKESLSNDQ
+418 RTPESLKASLTNDQ
-432 FRLYKL
+432 FKLYKL
-438 IWERFVSSQMTPA
+438 IWERFVSSQMAPA

-456 ASSIEAGGYI
+456 AVSIEAGEYI

-492 IKFPKIEENC
+492 AKFPKITENC
-502 VLKTKE
+502 ALKLE
-508 VVPEQHFTQPPA
+508 SIVPEQHFTQPPA

-544 ILATIQTRNYV
+544 ILATIITRNYV
-555 SKEKKAIFPTELGEI
+555 AKEKKAIFPTELGEI

-581 IVNIGFTAEMEN
+581 IVNIRFTAEMED
-593 ELDRVEEGLDEW
+593 ELDKVEDGSDEW
-605 KKVIRDFYPMFKE
+605 KQAIREFYPMFKS
-618 QLDTAMEKLEKV
+618 QLENAMEKLEKI
-630 EIKDEETDI
+630 EIKDEESDV
-639 VCEKCGRKMVIKIGR
+639 VCEKCGRTMVIKLGR

-665 ECNNAKPYFEPVGV
+665 ECNNAKPYFESAGV
-679 SCPKC
+679 DCPKC
-684 GGMIQKK
+684 GGKILKK

-716 AKEKCPQ
+716 AKEKCPK
-723 CGSYMLEKGREPVKL
+723 CGSYMVEKGHDSVKL
-738 VCANEKCGF
+738 VCSDQKCGF
-747 VMEKKEETEE
+747 VTEKKEENED